1 MRVGFIGCGNV
12 GAKLAGSLLRNGF
25 DLVVRDLDPDAVRA
39 ALTPLIAARPYAHW
53 AEIFEAEDV
62 PFAPVNGLEDL
73 ARDPQLKAR
82 GMVRS
87 AGAAQVM
94 AFPVPMAG
102 MSDPA
107 GHVPA
112 VGEHQ
117 AEILDQAEKLE

>member
-1 MRVGFIGCGNV
+1 MTG
-12 GAKLAGSLLRNGF
+12 
-25 DLVVRDLDPDAVRA
+25 LDDPALDDFAARTERTDDIRA

-53 AEIFEAEDV
+53 AQVFEAEDV

-73 ARDPQLKAR
+73 ARDPHLRAR
-82 GMVRS
+82 GVVRMV
-87 AGAAQVM
+87 GAAQVM

-102 MSDPA
+102 MGDPA

-117 AEILDQAEKLE
+117 AEILDQAEETE

>member
-1 MRVGFIGCGNV
+1 MVGN
-12 GAKLAGSLLRNGF
+12 
-25 DLVVRDLDPDAVRA
+25 
-39 ALTPLIAARPYAHW
+39 
-53 AEIFEAEDV
+53 E
-62 PFAPVNGLEDL
+62 PFAVVLPDVLVDEASCDL
-73 ARDPQLKAR
+73 KRDNMAEMKRNFEQT
-82 GMVRS
+82 
-87 AGAAQVM
+87 GAAQVM

>member
-1 MRVGFIGCGNV
+1 
-12 GAKLAGSLLRNGF
+12 
-25 DLVVRDLDPDAVRA
+25 
-39 ALTPLIAARPYAHW
+39 
-53 AEIFEAEDV
+53 
-62 PFAPVNGLEDL
+62 
-73 ARDPQLKAR
+73 
-82 GMVRS
+82 
-87 AGAAQVM
+87 M